1 MYIPKLNPL
10 TFLKVY
16 LDIRFKGP
24 VTELFYYL
32 VCVLLLHS
40 NAKSITK
47 KQYSEAEGKNGVYK
61 EIKQTMIFSLVILH
75 TPKRFCKIQRR
86 NTLSARMQAFNT
98 FFSILDKAMNK
109 YQRSIQKWG
118 HLR

>member
-32 VCVLLLHS
+32 VRVLLLHS

-47 KQYSEAEGKNGVYK
+47 KQYSEAEGKNGSVQRNK
-61 EIKQTMIFSLVILH
+61 TDNDFLLGNPPQPQKIL
-75 TPKRFCKIQRR
+75 
-86 NTLSARMQAFNT
+86 
-98 FFSILDKAMNK
+98 
-109 YQRSIQKWG
+109 
-118 HLR
+118 